1 MRESQTESTVRQFL
15 LTDVLYDRALK
26 DLAMEESLLEG
37 GLLDSL
43 GILRTVT
50 FCEEHFGITI
60 PDEEVLPENFENV
73 RAIARL
79 VERCHAK
86 RP

>member
-1 MRESQTESTVRQFL
+1 MRESPTEAAVRQFL
-15 LTDVLYDRALK
+15 LSDVLYDRSLN
-26 DLAMEESLLEG
+26 DLAVDEPLLERG
-37 GLLDSL
+37 FLDSL

-50 FCEEHFGITI
+50 FCEEHFGVTI

-79 VERCHAK
+79 IERCHAT
-86 RP
+86 RS